1 MNTSQPQTSQWRRR
15 LGITPGNP
23 FTPFIIII
31 TVLTVVALVITLGAA
46 LTGQT
51 ANDRFIAGIVFM
63 FVGSLSPIPIGLLI
77 LAARH
82 YARIQDVKAG
92 NYWLHWQ
99 YPGDSETPELFI
111 GPDGLYNPNKPLRLN
126 GFWSGLQS
134 VDIQPGE
141 PSTLNFQYLS
151 RRYYSAGMPPLTS
164 NKVFTVPIPAGKEQE
179 AEAAIPTFKQLLGQP
194 SNALNEQWRIGWIM
208 SGAIMVF
215 VLLSIVLLLP
225 LQFQYDDAKRAF
237 ANATRT
243 MDQATEIAQVDV
255 LSQPIRA
262 VIEKQIERLKTLPD
276 GKMTAE
282 EAGFD
287 SSAGVSA
294 VYYGHCAPDNA
305 FYLYVILTQEALGRR
320 YLGGPGAFNY
330 TTATDRRYMDCGPE
344 HLISTVPDKLDGG
357 WYYAVIARIASTR
370 TPRIIDTATPTA
382 PPS

>member
-1 MNTSQPQTSQWRRR
+1 MEFF
-15 LGITPGNP
+15 GN
-23 FTPFIIII
+23 
-31 TVLTVVALVITLGAA
+31 
-46 LTGQT
+46 T
-51 ANDRFIAGIVFM
+51 ANERFIAVIFIM
-63 FVGSLSPIPIGLLI
+63 FEGGLAHIPIVLLI

-82 YARIQDVKAG
+82 YIRIQDIKAG

-99 YPGDSETPELFI
+99 YPGDSETPEIFI
-111 GPDGLYNPNKPLRLN
+111 GPDGFYNPKKPLRLN
-126 GFWSGLQS
+126 GFWSGLQN
-134 VDIQPGE
+134 VEITPGE
-141 PSTLNFQYLS
+141 PATLNFQYLS
-151 RRYYSAGMPPLTS
+151 RRYYSAAMPPLTS
-164 NKVFTVPIPAGKEQE
+164 NKAFTIPIPAGKEQQ
-179 AEAAIPTFKQLLGQP
+179 AEAILPKFRQLLGQP
-194 SNALNEQWRIGWIM
+194 SNAINDQWRIGWIM
-208 SGAIMVF
+208 SGAILGF
-215 VLLSIVLLLP
+215 VLLSIPLLFSV
-225 LQFQYDDAKRAF
+225 QVQYDDANRAF

-262 VIEKQIERLKTLPD
+262 VMDKQIEHLKSLPD

-287 SSAGVSA
+287 ASAGVSA

-305 FYLYVILTQEALGRR
+305 FYLYVILTTEALGRR

-370 TPRIIDTATPTA
+370 TPRIIETAMPTKA
-382 PPS
+382 SS